1 MAGDRLNLDATRS
14 RGLPISG
21 RGAGFFVGQFTGRT
35 GAAPAAL
42 RRRGGPQPGSLDG
55 AHRSGRAGGYH
66 QDPPTTLLLP
76 RRTADPLGPP
86 PHFASSPALALGSP
100 VQWRPG
106 TIASP
111 SISGMTAATSP
122 LTPIRPTERP
132 RQLDFVHLGGV
143 GEDIGELSVNCG
155 WGFSVGQ
162 PQHEVRRFGH
172 VSNFCT
178 KSSLGSAGI
187 DPQLWHSNVGDV
199 SRVIRIS
206 VSGHFQTIDRT
217 TAGRL
222 QTVHGFIAS
231 QQLTF
236 VSPCVSRRAASVA
249 SLSGPMG
256 SSTSCIVSGRGN

>member
-55 AHRSGRAGGYH
+55 AHRSGRASGYH

-132 RQLDFVHLGGV
+132 RQLAPTQVREGHFLPTDPAPMAARPPSSCQCGCLTPPSSPS
-143 GEDIGELSVNCG
+143 IGIWPGPFAFPYPSSLVSTTG
-155 WGFSVGQ
+155 TS
-162 PQHEVRRFGH
+162 RFGG
-172 VSNFCT
+172 FGFRQ
-178 KSSLGSAGI
+178 SLTH
-187 DPQLWHSNVGDV
+187 Q
-199 SRVIRIS
+199 
-206 VSGHFQTIDRT
+206 
-217 TAGRL
+217 
-222 QTVHGFIAS
+222 
-231 QQLTF
+231 
-236 VSPCVSRRAASVA
+236 
-249 SLSGPMG
+249 
-256 SSTSCIVSGRGN
+256 

>member
-55 AHRSGRAGGYH
+55 AHRSGRASGYH

-111 SISGMTAATSP
+111 SIFGMTAATSP

-132 RQLDFVHLGGV
+132 RQLAPTESARGASCLPPTNSARHGHRGPPSSGLCGHLTPPSSPS
-143 GEDIGELSVNCG
+143 IGIGPGPFAFPYPSSLVSTTG
-155 WGFSVGQ
+155 TS
-162 PQHEVRRFGH
+162 RFGG
-172 VSNFCT
+172 FGLR
-178 KSSLGSAGI
+178 KS
-187 DPQLWHSNVGDV
+187 
-199 SRVIRIS
+199 
-206 VSGHFQTIDRT
+206 
-217 TAGRL
+217 TA
-222 QTVHGFIAS
+222 
-231 QQLTF
+231 
-236 VSPCVSRRAASVA
+236 
-249 SLSGPMG
+249 
-256 SSTSCIVSGRGN
+256 

>member
-55 AHRSGRAGGYH
+55 AHRSGRASGYH

-111 SISGMTAATSP
+111 SISGMTTATSP
-122 LTPIRPTERP
+122 RTPIRPTERP
-132 RQLDFVHLGGV
+132 RQLAP
-143 GEDIGELSVNCG
+143 S
-155 WGFSVGQ
+155 Q
-162 PQHEVRRFGH
+162 
-172 VSNFCT
+172 
-178 KSSLGSAGI
+178 SA
-187 DPQLWHSNVGDV
+187 S
-199 SRVIRIS
+199 IS
-206 VSGHFQTIDRT
+206 C
-217 TAGRL
+217 
-222 QTVHGFIAS
+222 
-231 QQLTF
+231 
-236 VSPCVSRRAASVA
+236 CV
-249 SLSGPMG
+249 LP
-256 SSTSCIVSGRGN
+256 